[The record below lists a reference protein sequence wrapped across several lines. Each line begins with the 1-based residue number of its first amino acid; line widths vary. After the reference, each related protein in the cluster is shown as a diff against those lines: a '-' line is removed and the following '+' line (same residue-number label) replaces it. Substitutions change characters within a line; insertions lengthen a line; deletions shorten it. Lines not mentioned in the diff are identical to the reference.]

1 MQGTL
6 LRGALLVGLA
16 CSGVSGQAVAQ
27 GSRSFSGLASF
38 YDKNYSGKTAAGER
52 YDGTK
57 FTAAHRTLPFG
68 TRLVVTDKKTKRSVT
83 VTVNDRG
90 PFIKGRVID
99 LSYAAATALRM
110 QSRGLIQVTAA
121 VE

>member
-1 MQGTL
+1 MRRHWIFVTILSAIFGVAAAF
-6 LRGALLVGLA
+6 AL
-16 CSGVSGQAVAQ
+16 AQ
-27 GSRSFSGLASF
+27 GPQNFSGIASF
-38 YDKNYSGKTAAGER
+38 YDKNYSGKTASGAR

-57 FTAAHRTLPFG
+57 LTAAHRTLPFG
-68 TRLVVTDKKTKRSVT
+68 TQVLVTDKRTHRSVS

-99 LSYAAATALRM
+99 LSYAAAKALHM
-110 QSRGLIQVTAA
+110 QERGLIQVTAS